1 MRGCEPSE
9 HNNTSD
15 LTPSCY
21 YPKQGAASR
30 PLVSA
35 LTGIARR
42 RPVLLLEEVLLP
54 LLCQDGAG
62 VGSAQCEVVTRLVK
76 QGALP
81 PERLDALLLGLCQ
94 DRQAAGPALPPGCSC
109 EWTDL
114 TLPVLTAILLVTAP
128 YLPPLGDAT
137 VLALLERL
145 EGAVA
150 VRFCLD
156 TTIPSCLQQLAK
168 SNPIAHSQYT
178 TTTGGRPPGGL
189 AQTGGAGERA
199 RGEALAAAPAL
210 PPAGP
215 TDHRPLRGRAAA
227 RGGDGLDD
235 GLWRPTAPA
244 AGGRLVGHGADCRG
258 ADKGA
263 GGRRPGRVNV

>member
-1 MRGCEPSE
+1 
-9 HNNTSD
+9 
-15 LTPSCY
+15 
-21 YPKQGAASR
+21 
-30 PLVSA
+30 
-35 LTGIARR
+35 
-42 RPVLLLEEVLLP
+42 VLLLEEVLLP

-94 DRQAAGPALPPGCSC
+94 DRQAGGPALPPGCSC

-168 SNPIAHSQYT
+168 SNPIQSLTRNTPPQQVGGPLAASLKLAALVNALVGRHSRRLLRFRPLVQRIIDRCEGGQLLVTATAST
-178 TTTGGRPPGGL
+178 TDCG
-189 AQTGGAGERA
+189 AQWRRRQGGASSAMALIVAALTKALEA
-199 RGEALAAAPAL
+199 ADRGE
-210 PPAGP
+210 
-215 TDHRPLRGRAAA
+215 
-227 RGGDGLDD
+227 
-235 GLWRPTAPA
+235 
-244 AGGRLVGHGADCRG
+244 
-258 ADKGA
+258 
-263 GGRRPGRVNV
+263 